1 MGGVA
6 SNVPAGLL
14 EDEKMNRRRFL
25 QGSISAATAS
35 ALPTASRA
43 QQYPTKLMRYL
54 VGFPPGGSADLT
66 MRQFAFRL
74 DAVLGAKNVIENVA
88 GASSTL
94 AAVQTV
100 RAEPDGHTL
109 YLGSN
114 VSQVIAP
121 VMLKLSY
128 DPLTALAPISQVTT
142 SSSLVAVSTRYGVKN
157 FAEFVAKAKAEP
169 HGVFY
174 GTSNVGFQI
183 PAVQISKIAGIKLVN
198 VPFKGG
204 AETVTA
210 VLGGNIPM
218 IIGTP
223 PTILPHVEAGAL
235 VALCATS
242 AERSSVMPN
251 IPGANEVGL
260 KGMDFGGMVW
270 PVRTGEDTIR
280 HRRKAPRGDT
290 DGGRGQVTVSDARQ
304 GRAGAEGFGELRGLC
319 AFPEERIRRERSDH
333 PRGRTCADLGAGDSP
348 IAV

>member
-1 MGGVA
+1 
-6 SNVPAGLL
+6 
-14 EDEKMNRRRFL
+14 MNRRRFL
-25 QGSISAATAS
+25 QCSASAAATAV
-35 ALPTASRA
+35 LPAGSRA

-66 MRQFAFRL
+66 MRQFAYRL

-94 AAVQTV
+94 AAVHTV

-142 SSSLVAVSTRYGVKN
+142 SSSLVAVSTRFGVKN
-157 FAEFVAKAKAEP
+157 WAEFVAKAKTERD
-169 HGVFY
+169 GVFY

-183 PAVQISKIAGIKLVN
+183 PAVQISRITGIKLVN

-218 IIGTP
+218 MIGTP

-235 VALCATS
+235 VALCTTS
-242 AERSSVMPN
+242 AERSPVMPD
-251 IPGANEVGL
+251 IPGAREVGL
-260 KGMDFGGMVW
+260 PGMDSVGWFGLFAPAKTPADILAKIHAAIQTVIADKSLHQALGKE
-270 PVRTGEDTIR
+270 GLE
-280 HRRKAPRGDT
+280 PRG
-290 DGGRGQVTVSDARQ
+290 SASPEAFARFQ
-304 GRAGAEGFGELRGLC
+304 KKEYEENTTIIREAGLA
-319 AFPEERIRRERSDH
+319 PN
-333 PRGRTCADLGAGDSP
+333 
-348 IAV
+348 

>member
-1 MGGVA
+1 MH
-6 SNVPAGLL
+6 
-14 EDEKMNRRRFL
+14 RRRFL
-25 QGSISAATAS
+25 QGSIATVMTS
-35 ALPTASRA
+35 ALPTALRA

-74 DAVLGAKNVIENVA
+74 DAALGAKSVIENIA

-210 VLGGNIPM
+210 VLSGNIPM

-235 VALCATS
+235 VALCTTG
-242 AERSSVMPN
+242 AERSSVMPD
-251 IPGANEVGL
+251 IPGASEVGL
-260 KGMDFGGMVW
+260 KGMNSVAWFGLFAPAKTLSDILAKLHAAISTVAADKSLYQALGKE
-270 PVRTGEDTIR
+270 GLE
-280 HRRKAPRGDT
+280 PRG
-290 DGGRGQVTVSDARQ
+290 SESPEAFARFQ
-304 GRAGAEGFGELRGLC
+304 QKEYDENVAIIREAGLA
-319 AFPEERIRRERSDH
+319 P
-333 PRGRTCADLGAGDSP
+333 T
-348 IAV
+348 

>member
-1 MGGVA
+1 MSYKFQETTSCCLVVLPWLQLRGVG
-6 SNVPAGLL
+6 SNVQAGLL
-14 EDEKMNRRRFL
+14 EDEEMNRRRFL

-66 MRQFAFRL
+66 MRQLAFRL

-198 VPFKGG
+198 VP
-204 AETVTA
+204 
-210 VLGGNIPM
+210 
-218 IIGTP
+218 
-223 PTILPHVEAGAL
+223 
-235 VALCATS
+235 
-242 AERSSVMPN
+242 
-251 IPGANEVGL
+251 
-260 KGMDFGGMVW
+260 
-270 PVRTGEDTIR
+270 
-280 HRRKAPRGDT
+280 
-290 DGGRGQVTVSDARQ
+290 
-304 GRAGAEGFGELRGLC
+304 
-319 AFPEERIRRERSDH
+319 
-333 PRGRTCADLGAGDSP
+333 
-348 IAV
+348 

>member
-1 MGGVA
+1 
-6 SNVPAGLL
+6 
-14 EDEKMNRRRFL
+14 MNRRRFL
-25 QGSISAATAS
+25 QYSISTAAA
-35 ALPTASRA
+35 AVLATASRA
-43 QQYPTKLMRYL
+43 QQYPSKIIRFL

-66 MRQFAFRL
+66 MRQFAHRL
-74 DAVLGAKNVIENVA
+74 DAVLGAKHLIENVP

-94 AAVQTV
+94 AVVQAL

-114 VSQVIAP
+114 VAQVIAP
-121 VMLKLSY
+121 TMLKLSY

-142 SSSLVAVSTRYGVKN
+142 NSNLVAVSAGYGVKN
-157 FAEFVAKAKAEP
+157 WAEFLAKAKGERD
-169 HGVFY
+169 GVFY

-198 VPFKGG
+198 IPFKGG

-223 PTILPHVEAGAL
+223 PSILPHVNSGAL

-242 AERSSVMPN
+242 AERSSVMPE

-260 KGMDFGGMVW
+260 KGMDSVGWFGLFAPAKT
-270 PVRTGEDTIR
+270 PVAVVTRLHEAIQSVI
-280 HRRKAPRGDT
+280 GDKSL
-290 DGGRGQVTVSDARQ
+290 QQALSK
-304 GRAGAEGFGELRGLC
+304 EGLELRGS
-319 AFPEERIRRERSDH
+319 ASPERFASFQKKEFEETAAIIRE
-333 PRGRTCADLGAGDSP
+333 AGLAP
-348 IAV
+348 T

>member
-1 MGGVA
+1 MH
-6 SNVPAGLL
+6 
-14 EDEKMNRRRFL
+14 RRRFL
-25 QGSISAATAS
+25 QASSATVMTS
-35 ALPTASRA
+35 ALPTALRA
-43 QQYPTKLMRYL
+43 QQYPTRLMRYL

-74 DAVLGAKNVIENVA
+74 DAVLGARNVIENVA
-88 GASSTL
+88 GASATL
-94 AAVQTV
+94 AALQTV

-109 YLGSN
+109 YLGWN

-121 VMLKLSY
+121 VMLRPSY

-142 SSSLVAVSTRYGVKN
+142 SSSRVAASTRYCVRTV
-157 FAEFVAKAKAEP
+157 AEFVAKAKAEP
-169 HGVFY
+169 NRVFY
-174 GTSNVGFQI
+174 GTSNVRFQI
-183 PAVQISKIAGIKLVN
+183 PAVQISKIAGIKLVH

-242 AERSSVMPN
+242 AERSSVTPN

-260 KGMDFGGMVW
+260 KGMDSVAWFGLF
-270 PVRTGEDTIR
+270 
-280 HRRKAPRGDT
+280 APAKTPPD
-290 DGGRGQVTVSDARQ
+290 
-304 GRAGAEGFGELRGLC
+304 
-319 AFPEERIRRERSDH
+319 I
-333 PRGRTCADLGAGDSP
+333 
-348 IAV
+348 

>member
-1 MGGVA
+1 MRCMSGDATFEGDTHPCRQLPGRVA
-6 SNVPAGLL
+6 PAATGDVGSNVPAGLL

-25 QGSISAATAS
+25 QGSIAATAS
-35 ALPTASRA
+35 ALPRASRA

-142 SSSLVAVSTRYGVKN
+142 SSSLVAVSTRYGVKS

-169 HGVFY
+169 NGVFY
-174 GTSNVGFQI
+174 RTDNGGILQTT
-183 PAVQISKIAGIKLVN
+183 VQIYK
-198 VPFKGG
+198 
-204 AETVTA
+204 
-210 VLGGNIPM
+210 
-218 IIGTP
+218 
-223 PTILPHVEAGAL
+223 
-235 VALCATS
+235 
-242 AERSSVMPN
+242 
-251 IPGANEVGL
+251 
-260 KGMDFGGMVW
+260 
-270 PVRTGEDTIR
+270 
-280 HRRKAPRGDT
+280 
-290 DGGRGQVTVSDARQ
+290 
-304 GRAGAEGFGELRGLC
+304 
-319 AFPEERIRRERSDH
+319 
-333 PRGRTCADLGAGDSP
+333 
-348 IAV
+348 

>member
-1 MGGVA
+1 M
-6 SNVPAGLL
+6 
-14 EDEKMNRRRFL
+14 DRRRFL
-25 QGSISAATAS
+25 HGSISAAAA
-35 ALPTASRA
+35 ALWPAASRA
-43 QQYPTKLMRYL
+43 QQYPTKLIRYL

-121 VMLKLSY
+121 AMLRLSY
-128 DPLTALAPISQVTT
+128 DPLTALVPISQVTT
-142 SSSLVAVSTRYGVKN
+142 SSSLVAISAGYGVKN
-157 FAEFVAKAKAEP
+157 WAEFVAKAKADP
-169 HGVFY
+169 NGVFY

-223 PTILPHVEAGAL
+223 PTILPHVESGAL
-235 VALCATS
+235 VALCTTS

-251 IPGANEVGL
+251 IPGAAEVGL
-260 KGMDFGGMVW
+260 TGMDSISWFGLFAPAKTPADIVAKLHAAIQTVVADKSLHQVLGKEGLV
-270 PVRTGEDTIR
+270 PKGSESPEAFARFQKKEYEDNTAIIR
-280 HRRKAPRGDT
+280 EAGLAPN
-290 DGGRGQVTVSDARQ
+290 
-304 GRAGAEGFGELRGLC
+304 
-319 AFPEERIRRERSDH
+319 
-333 PRGRTCADLGAGDSP
+333 
-348 IAV
+348 

>member
-1 MGGVA
+1 M
-6 SNVPAGLL
+6 S
-14 EDEKMNRRRFL
+14 RRRFL
-25 QGSISAATAS
+25 QGSIAAA
-35 ALPTASRA
+35 AAAVLPGVSRA
-43 QQYPTKLMRYL
+43 QQYPTKLIRYL

-66 MRQFAFRL
+66 MRQFAHRL

-100 RAEPDGHTL
+100 RADPDGHTL
-109 YLGSN
+109 FLGSN
-114 VSQVIAP
+114 VSQVIASA
-121 VMLKLSY
+121 MLKLSY

-142 SSSLVAVSTRYGVKN
+142 SSSLVAVSAGYGVKN
-157 FAEFVAKAKAEP
+157 WAEFLEKAKRERD
-169 HGVFY
+169 GVFY

-183 PAVQISKIAGIKLVN
+183 PAVQIAKIAGIKLVN

-223 PTILPHVEAGAL
+223 PTILPHVNAGAL

-242 AERSSVMPN
+242 AERSAVMPD

-260 KGMDFGGMVW
+260 KGMDSVGWFGLFA
-270 PVRTGEDTIR
+270 PARTPSAIVSKLHAAIQSVIADKSLHLALGKEGLE
-280 HRRKAPRGDT
+280 PRGSESPAAFASFQKKQYEEST
-290 DGGRGQVTVSDARQ
+290 TIIRE
-304 GRAGAEGFGELRGLC
+304 AGL
-319 AFPEERIRRERSDH
+319 
-333 PRGRTCADLGAGDSP
+333 SP
-348 IAV
+348 N

>member
-6 SNVPAGLL
+6 SSVPAGLL

-25 QGSISAATAS
+25 QGSISAATAL
-35 ALPTASRA
+35 ALPVASRA
-43 QQYPTKLMRYL
+43 QQYPTKLIRYL

-88 GASSTL
+88 GASATL
-94 AAVQTV
+94 AAVQAV

-260 KGMDFGGMVW
+260 KGMDSVAWFGLFAPAKTPSDIVAKLHAAIQTVVADKSLYQALGKEGLEPKGSESSEAFARFQKKEYDENVAI
-270 PVRTGEDTIR
+270 IR
-280 HRRKAPRGDT
+280 EAGLAP
-290 DGGRGQVTVSDARQ
+290 
-304 GRAGAEGFGELRGLC
+304 
-319 AFPEERIRRERSDH
+319 P
-333 PRGRTCADLGAGDSP
+333 
-348 IAV
+348 

>member
-1 MGGVA
+1 
-6 SNVPAGLL
+6 
-14 EDEKMNRRRFL
+14 MNRRRFL

-142 SSSLVAVSTRYGVKN
+142 NSNLVAVSAGYGVKN
-157 FAEFVAKAKAEP
+157 WAAFLAEDPATRSNTSICLKITDPAYLALSAEDQAKHAKSVVSMLDKESAAYDIGSYRDAP
-169 HGVFY
+169 
-174 GTSNVGFQI
+174 
-183 PAVQISKIAGIKLVN
+183 AGIRVW
-198 VPFKGG
+198 GG
-204 AETVTA
+204 ATVETSDVELLLPWLDWAYEA
-210 VLGGNIPM
+210 V
-218 IIGTP
+218 
-223 PTILPHVEAGAL
+223 
-235 VALCATS
+235 
-242 AERSSVMPN
+242 
-251 IPGANEVGL
+251 
-260 KGMDFGGMVW
+260 
-270 PVRTGEDTIR
+270 
-280 HRRKAPRGDT
+280 KA
-290 DGGRGQVTVSDARQ
+290 S
-304 GRAGAEGFGELRGLC
+304 F
-319 AFPEERIRRERSDH
+319 
-333 PRGRTCADLGAGDSP
+333 
-348 IAV
+348 

>member
-1 MGGVA
+1 
-6 SNVPAGLL
+6 
-14 EDEKMNRRRFL
+14 MNRRRFL
-25 QGSISAATAS
+25 HCSISTAAALV
-35 ALPTASRA
+35 LPTASRA
-43 QQYPTKLMRYL
+43 QQYPTKIIRFL

-66 MRQFAFRL
+66 MRQLAHRL
-74 DAVLGAKNVIENVA
+74 DAVLGAKHLIENVA

-109 YLGSN
+109 FLGSN

-121 VMLKLSY
+121 SMLKLSY

-142 SSSLVAVSTRYGVKN
+142 SSNLVAVSAGYGVKN
-157 FAEFVAKAKAEP
+157 WAEFLAKAKGERD
-169 HGVFY
+169 GVFY

-183 PAVQISKIAGIKLVN
+183 PAVQISRIAGIKLVN

-223 PTILPHVEAGAL
+223 PTILPHVNSGAL

-242 AERSSVMPN
+242 AERSSVMPD
-251 IPGANEVGL
+251 IPGASEVGL
-260 KGMDFGGMVW
+260 KGLDSVGWFGVFA
-270 PVRTGEDTIR
+270 PVKTPLSTVTKLHAAIQSVIADKSLLQALGREGLEPKGSVSPEAFASFQKKEYEESTAIIR
-280 HRRKAPRGDT
+280 
-290 DGGRGQVTVSDARQ
+290 Q
-304 GRAGAEGFGELRGLC
+304 AGLA
-319 AFPEERIRRERSDH
+319 AN
-333 PRGRTCADLGAGDSP
+333 
-348 IAV
+348 

>member
-1 MGGVA
+1 
-6 SNVPAGLL
+6 
-14 EDEKMNRRRFL
+14 MNRRRFL
-25 QGSISAATAS
+25 QCSVSTAAA
-35 ALPTASRA
+35 AILPAASRA
-43 QQYPTKLMRYL
+43 QQYPTKLIRFL

-66 MRQFAFRL
+66 MRQFAHRL
-74 DAVLGAKNVIENVA
+74 DAVLGARHVIENVA

-109 YLGSN
+109 FLGSN

-121 VMLKLSY
+121 AMLKLSY

-142 SSSLVAVSTRYGVKN
+142 SSSLVAVSAGYGVKN
-157 FAEFVAKAKAEP
+157 WAEFLAKAKAERD
-169 HGVFY
+169 GVFY

-183 PAVQISKIAGIKLVN
+183 PAVQISRIAGIKLVN
-198 VPFKGG
+198 IPFKGG

-223 PTILPHVEAGAL
+223 PTILPHVNSGAL

-242 AERSSVMPN
+242 AERSAVMPD

-260 KGMDFGGMVW
+260 KGMDSVAWFGLFAPAKT
-270 PVRTGEDTIR
+270 PVDTVTKLHAAVQSVIADKSLHQALGREGLEPKGSESPEAFARFQKKEYEESLEIIR
-280 HRRKAPRGDT
+280 EAGLAPK
-290 DGGRGQVTVSDARQ
+290 
-304 GRAGAEGFGELRGLC
+304 
-319 AFPEERIRRERSDH
+319 
-333 PRGRTCADLGAGDSP
+333 
-348 IAV
+348 